1 MLAERGYNNV
11 TIAEICADAG
21 VSQSTFY
28 RRFGTKEGVVLAPI
42 DERVRF
48 IVRAVEAQP
57 PGTKPAAMVLGAFA
71 TMAATRDPADF
82 AGLKPIVVD
91 EDPPAIRSHINLSV
105 ADLESDVALLLAE
118 RYGYD
123 QDDMVIQSC
132 AGWIAATVRLGIR
145 RVVELLGELDFFE
158 ELGPAISALA
168 NGLEYTLENH
178 PAPHG

>member
-42 DERVRF
+42 DERVQF
-48 IVRAVEAQP
+48 IVRAIETQP

-71 TMAATRDPADF
+71 TMAATRNPDDF
-82 AGLKPIVVD
+82 LGLKPILVD
-91 EDPPAIRSHINLSV
+91 EDPPAIRRHLNLTV
-105 ADLESDVALLLAE
+105 ADLESDVARLLAE

-123 QDDMVIQSC
+123 PDDMVIQSC
-132 AGWIAATVRLGIR
+132 AGWIAATVRQVSR
-145 RVVELLGELDFFE
+145 KVVELDGEFDFFE
-158 ELGPAISALA
+158 ELGATVSALA
-168 NGLEYTLENH
+168 NGLEYTLANY